1 MEKVKL
7 LNRLKQVNKDIKEL
21 EQKEKSFY
29 DDMRL
34 PNFKKWDSY
43 NKEIIKINKQISK
56 SKKERSAL
64 IQLRMKLRI

>member
-21 EQKEKSFY
+21 EQKEKSLY